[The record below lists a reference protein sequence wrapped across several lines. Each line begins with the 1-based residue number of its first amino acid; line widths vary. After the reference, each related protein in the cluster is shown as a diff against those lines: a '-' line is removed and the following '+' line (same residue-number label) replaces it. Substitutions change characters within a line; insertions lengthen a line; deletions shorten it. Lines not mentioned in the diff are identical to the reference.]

1 MSTRGVH
8 QEISLCFLQKRD
20 VADCI
25 FVRNSKSWKTH
36 NFPNYRQELY
46 VIIQAAGHHEGI
58 CIFQIDWPSRIE
70 SGSVN
75 RILFVKW
82 MKVPLQIIQL
92 CGSKSGGYLFLSK
105 YLMNKTQRYNFV
117 IFRQMCL

>member
-8 QEISLCFLQKRD
+8 QEISLCFLQKRE

-75 RILFVKW
+75 RILFVVQMDESTVANHPTLW
-82 MKVPLQIIQL
+82 IEVWW
-92 CGSKSGGYLFLSK
+92 LFVL
-105 YLMNKTQRYNFV
+105 V
-117 IFRQMCL
+117 